1 MVSILFAR
9 VCARSFLIIDLEK
22 SGEEE
27 EEEEDVISNLAIKM
41 KLHIYAG
48 AIWMIKS
55 SVDVANVGKKLNIHT

>member
-1 MVSILFAR
+1 MCVFIFNYRLGKNA
-9 VCARSFLIIDLEK
+9 DEK
-22 SGEEE
+22 E

-55 SVDVANVGKKLNIHT
+55 SVDVANVGKKLNILT